1 MNTTKKIVVVLGMHR
16 SGTSTVMN
24 ALACLGVSLGD
35 DLIPPGQDNPKGFF
49 EDKSVNQLN
58 IEMLEAIGQHW
69 FSLSLVTDA
78 HVEQLVSLGYVEK
91 ATALLTEKLADV
103 ELFGFKDPRV
113 SKLLK
118 FWKIVFAQMHCDIR
132 YVFCFR
138 HPLSVAESLYK
149 RNKTPIKKGCLLW
162 LSYNLAIATDL
173 HDVSFSAVDYD
184 VLMEN
189 PEAYIYS
196 LATQLNLAVNP
207 EKAKQFSCE
216 FIDKNLRHSK
226 YSGAELVGNP
236 DASDLVAQ
244 AYSLFQR
251 LVLSCDSQAINGIV
265 EFYNNNKVQ
274 LSADS
279 ALFDAIESSAIEHF
293 YTTTN
298 VKEVVAQ
305 LEERTLWA
313 RRLEQEAAQRT
324 EWAKALEQQLQ
335 ETTQWGKS
343 FEQQL
348 EERTGWAKNL
358 EQQLNECT
366 RWAKNLEQEAE
377 DRTRWAKSLEQQVE
391 QITQWGRSQ
400 EQLLAERTDWA
411 KSLELQVEETLQWG
425 RAQELLVKE
434 RTDWAEALD
443 KELVTARAHILT
455 LTEEINFAR
464 ATIAE
469 LNERNS
475 HLEQNIAAL
484 NEQLAVLQQQV
495 ESQTRQL
502 NTQLSINEALERQLA
517 EVRSDYAR
525 VINSRSWKIT
535 KPLRAIGRLWRGET
549 RILALA
555 LKPKVQRIARIAYQR
570 LPLNS
575 RVKNFLAGCVY
586 RVAGPLFDGVVHY
599 EMWRRSGKPNL
610 PLIATQGVIARD
622 EIQSMLSSL
631 VVPSSLKPLV
641 SVVIP
646 SYGNLPV
653 TLTCLASI
661 ARHKPNVDIEV
672 IVMEDHSPDHEI
684 HCLQQVQGLRYE
696 VNPVN
701 LGFLRSC
708 NRSVSF
714 ARGKYVY
721 LLNNDTEVT
730 DGWLDSM
737 LDVFSAHSDC
747 GMVGSKLVYP
757 DGRLQEAGGILW
769 KDASAWNFGRLQDP
783 QLPQF
788 NYLREADYC
797 SGASLLI
804 EKDFFTELGLFDEI
818 YVPAYYEDT
827 DLAFKVRAAGK
838 KVYYQPASV
847 IVHYEGVSNGTDTSS
862 GIKAYQVINHKKFF
876 DKWKDTL
883 ALHYNNAECVFKAKD
898 RAWDKPCVVV
908 VDHYVLQ
915 PDRDAGSRST
925 LAIMTGLQKM
935 GFTVKFWPDN
945 LWYDPEYTPKMQ
957 QLGVEV
963 FYGSEHVGKFKEMLI
978 AAEGGVSHVLL
989 NRPHIAV
996 NYLDVLQSFPA
1007 IHCVYYGHDLH
1018 FERLQREY
1026 DLQPSAAL
1034 KKDID
1039 HFYQL
1044 ETGIWQKVDV
1054 VLYPSA
1060 EEAKTVKKIA
1070 PTINAAAVC
1079 PYVYDD
1085 IEKYSNRAVVEGN
1098 KIIFV
1103 AGFGHPPN
1111 TDAAVWFV
1119 QEIYPLIKA
1128 QRPDVMLYL
1137 IGSKPTEQVL
1147 QLQSAS
1153 INVTGYV
1160 TDAELAAHYASA
1172 RVAVVPLRFG
1182 AGVKNKVVE
1191 AMAYG
1196 VPLIT
1201 TEVGIQGLE
1210 GAEQLIPVTSLAT
1223 DFARHV
1229 LEVIESDK
1237 KWQEYSLAGNEYVA
1251 AHYSLEAMVTTLNRS
1266 FLDRD

>member
-35 DLIPPGQDNPKGFF
+35 DLIPPGKDNPKGFF
-49 EDKSVNQLN
+49 EDKSVNELN

-78 HVEQLVSLGYVEK
+78 HVKQLVSLGYVEK
-91 ATALLTEKLADV
+91 ATELLTEKLAGV
-103 ELFGFKDPRV
+103 EVFGFKDPRV

-118 FWKIVFAQMHCDIR
+118 FWKIVFAKMNCDVS
-132 YVFCFR
+132 YVFCLR

-162 LSYNLAIATDL
+162 LSYNLSIANDL
-173 HDVSFSAVDYD
+173 QGVSFSAVDYD

-196 LATQLNLAVNP
+196 LAAQLNLAVNP

-216 FIDKNLRHSK
+216 FIDNSLRHSK
-226 YSGAELVGNP
+226 YSEAELLDNP
-236 DASDLVAQ
+236 DCSALVAQ

-251 LVLSCDSQAINGIV
+251 LVLSCDNQAINGIV
-265 EFYNNNKVQ
+265 ELYNSNKTE
-274 LSADS
+274 LAADS
-279 ALFDAIESSAIEHF
+279 ALFDAIESSAIEYF

-298 VKEVVAQ
+298 VKEVVTQ

-324 EWAKALEQQLQ
+324 QWAKALEQQLQ
-335 ETTQWGKS
+335 ETIQWGKS

-348 EERTGWAKNL
+348 EVRTDWAKNL
-358 EQQLNECT
+358 EQQLAECT
-366 RWAKNLEQEAE
+366 RWAKGLEQEAE
-377 DRTRWAKSLEQQVE
+377 ERTRWATSLQQLLDERTQWAKSLEQQLEEAVL
-391 QITQWGRSQ
+391 WGRSL
-400 EQLLAERTDWA
+400 EQLVEERTLWA
-411 KSLELQVEETLQWG
+411 
-425 RAQELLVKE
+425 A
-434 RTDWAEALD
+434 ALD
-443 KELVTARAHILT
+443 KELIAERAYIAILKEDINLAR
-455 LTEEINFAR
+455 E
-464 ATIAE
+464 TIAQ
-469 LNERNS
+469 LSERNN

-484 NEQLAVLQQQV
+484 SEQLVMLQQEV
-495 ESQTRQL
+495 ESQARQL
-502 NTQLSINEALERQLA
+502 NTQLSINKALEHQLA
-517 EVRSDYAR
+517 EVRFDYAR
-525 VINSRSWKIT
+525 VINSRSWKLT
-535 KPLRAIGRLWRGET
+535 KPLRAMGRLLRGET
-549 RILALA
+549 RILAIA
-555 LKPKVQRIARIAYQR
+555 LKPRVQRFARMAYQR
-570 LPLNS
+570 VPLNS
-575 RVKNFLAGCVY
+575 RVKNLLAGCVY

-610 PLIATQGVIARD
+610 PAIATQGVIARD
-622 EIQSMLSSL
+622 DIQSMLGSL
-631 VVPSSLKPLV
+631 VVPGSANPLV
-641 SVVIP
+641 SVIIP

-714 ARGKYVY
+714 AKGKYVY

-730 DGWLDSM
+730 EGWLDSM
-737 LDVFSAHSDC
+737 LDVFSVHSDC

-804 EKDFFTELGLFDEI
+804 EKDFFIELGLFDEI

-898 RAWDKPCVVV
+898 RGWDKPCVVI

-925 LAIMTGLQKM
+925 LAIMTSLQKM

-963 FYGSEHVGKFKEMLI
+963 FYGGEHVGKFKELLVSS
-978 AAEGGVSHVLL
+978 EEGVSHVLL

-996 NYLDVLQSFPA
+996 NYVEILQKFPA
-1007 IHCVYYGHDLH
+1007 IHTVYYGHDLH

-1026 DLQPSAAL
+1026 DLKPSAAL
-1034 KKDID
+1034 QKDID

-1060 EEAKTVKKIA
+1060 EEAKTVKRIA

-1085 IEKYSNRAVVEGN
+1085 IEKYSNRAVVAGN

-1111 TDAAVWFV
+1111 TDAALWFV

-1147 QLQSAS
+1147 QLQTAS
-1153 INVTGYV
+1153 IIVTGYV
-1160 TDAELAAHYASA
+1160 TDTELAAHYASA

-1210 GAEQLIPVTSLAT
+1210 GAEQLIPVTSIAA
-1223 DFARHV
+1223 DFAQHV

-1237 KWQEYSLAGNEYVA
+1237 KWQQYSVAGNQYVA
-1251 AHYSLEAMVTTLNRS
+1251 AHYSLEAMMATLNRS